1 MPTFLNSGTVE
12 KTAGSG
18 RTSIG
23 FRFDNRGAVRAES
36 GELSFSGGATAP
48 SSDGSWTGS
57 GSGAI
62 RFGGGTFEVGRW
74 QLAGSVKL
82 DGSTVTATGLTA
94 PAADVTLA
102 SGVLSVTDAAVS
114 SQLRGLAI
122 SGGTL
127 GGAGTLNVSDS
138 FSWSSG
144 QMNGTGQTVLGAGV
158 VGSLAAGGGYV
169 VFSQRTLVN
178 PSSVVNAE
186 IFQAARRRT

>member
-74 QLAGSVKL
+74 QLAGSVN
-82 DGSTVTATGLTA
+82 
-94 PAADVTLA
+94 
-102 SGVLSVTDAAVS
+102 
-114 SQLRGLAI
+114 
-122 SGGTL
+122 
-127 GGAGTLNVSDS
+127 GAGTLHVSDS

-178 PSSVVNAE
+178 RGTLTWSSGSIRGSNASSVVNAE